1 MKMEEKA
8 MSYIGEEI
16 LITQNQANAIM
27 SDILDLNSERSAL
40 RDAYFN
46 DISDTISLRETT
58 DGYIAD
64 IEDLD
69 LTFLHEENS
78 LTAEV
83 HVEEEIVY
91 IDLNITMSFSVSESI
106 DIMSMDIRDRE
117 ENIVVKVNKTKE
129 VLGLMPEETN
139 WSFAA

>member
-1 MKMEEKA
+1 

-27 SDILDLNSERSAL
+27 SDILDPNSERSAL

-46 DISDTISLRETT
+46 DISDTVSLRETT

-64 IEDLD
+64 IDDLD
-69 LTFLHEENS
+69 LTFLQEENS

-83 HVEEEIVY
+83 HVEEELVY
-91 IDLNITMSFSVSESI
+91 IDLDISMSFIVSESI
-106 DIMSMDIRDRE
+106 DIMSMDIHEKE
-117 ENIVVKVNKTKE
+117 ESIVVKVNKSKE
-129 VLGLMPEETN
+129 VLGSMPEESN

>member
-1 MKMEEKA
+1 

-16 LITQNQANAIM
+16 VITQNQADAIINE
-27 SDILDLNSERSAL
+27 ILDTNSERSTL
-40 RDAYFN
+40 RDAYFA
-46 DISDTISLRETT
+46 DISDTISLQETA

-69 LTFLHEENS
+69 LTFLHEGNS

-83 HVEEEIVY
+83 HVAEDIVY
-91 IDLNITMSFSVSESI
+91 NDFNITMSFLESESI
-106 DIMSMDIRDRE
+106 DIISMDIHEME
-117 ENIVVKVNKTKE
+117 ENIVVKVNKINE
-129 VLGLMPEETN
+129 VLGTMPEENN

>member
-1 MKMEEKA
+1 

-27 SDILDLNSERSAL
+27 SDILDLYSERSAL

-58 DGYIAD
+58 NGYIAE

-69 LTFLHEENS
+69 LSFLHEENS

-91 IDLNITMSFSVSESI
+91 IDINITTSFIVSESI
-106 DIMSMDIRDRE
+106 DIMSMDIREKE
-117 ENIVVKVNKTKE
+117 ENIVVKVNITKE
-129 VLGLMPEETN
+129 VLGPMPEESN